1 MERFLLWR
9 ITKKGGEAMPKKRS
23 AAHSGFTL
31 IELLVAIV
39 VLSVGL
45 LAIAGMQVT
54 AIRGNA
60 SANVISTKTAVAE
73 GILEEILS
81 WSIQDPRLSSNSTN
95 VTWDFDPDTAGVQ
108 DTLTL
113 TGAGFFTATYS
124 ITPDFGADY
133 LTRVEVVVRSLGR
146 SNVLTTL
153 VGFKRTI

>member
-1 MERFLLWR
+1 
-9 ITKKGGEAMPKKRS
+9 MPKKRS

-81 WSIQDPRLSSNSTN
+81 WSFDDVRLKVVSADIE
-95 VTWDFDPDTAGVQ
+95 WEFDEVQ
-108 DTLTL
+108 DLTL
-113 TGAGFFTATYS
+113 TGAGTYS
-124 ITPDFGADY
+124 AVYSIQPNFNGVSK
-133 LTRVEVVVRSLGR
+133 LTRVEVVVNSGR
-146 SNVLTTL
+146 TSVPTTL